1 MIFLADSLIFPD
13 HTVAL
18 DLMVS
23 QLDKAVASL
32 IGGAGDTVSVLE
44 PCKA

>member
-1 MIFLADSLIFPD
+1 MIFLADSFIFPD
-13 HTVAL
+13 HSVAL

-32 IGGAGDTVSVLE
+32 IGGAGDTVNALAA
-44 PCKA
+44 C

>member
-13 HTVAL
+13 HSIAL

-32 IGGAGDTVSVLE
+32 IGGAGDKVTVLAACE
-44 PCKA
+44 E

>member
-1 MIFLADSLIFPD
+1 MADSFIFPD
-13 HTVAL
+13 HSIAL

-32 IGGAGDTVSVLE
+32 IGGAGDTVNVL
-44 PCKA
+44 PACLA